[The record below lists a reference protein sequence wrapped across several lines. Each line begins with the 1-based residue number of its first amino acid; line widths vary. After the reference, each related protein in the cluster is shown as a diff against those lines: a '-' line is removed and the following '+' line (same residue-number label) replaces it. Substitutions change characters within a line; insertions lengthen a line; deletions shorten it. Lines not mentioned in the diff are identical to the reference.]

1 MKMLAFAAAFVAGA
15 LVTLQIGSNARLR
28 EAMGGALPA
37 IIVSSALG
45 IVLLWAAMLAL
56 QVPWPPLA
64 RMTAAPPSAWLGGLL
79 GAVYA
84 VVTVVLARHVDAGTL
99 IALVVTGQLFCSVLV
114 DHFGV
119 LGFDPRPLSLARTA
133 GCGLMVGGFFLIWKF

>member
-1 MKMLAFAAAFVAGA
+1 MKTLAFAVAFIAGA

-56 QVPWPPLA
+56 QAPWPPLA
-64 RMTAAPPSAWLGGLL
+64 RVTAAPASAWLGGVL

-99 IALVVTGQLFCSVLV
+99 IALVVTGQLVCSVLV

-119 LGFDPRPLSLARTA
+119 LGFDLRPLSIGRVA
-133 GCGLMVGGFFLIWKF
+133 GCGLLIGGFFLIWKF

>member
-1 MKMLAFAAAFVAGA
+1 MKMLAFAFAFLAGA

-45 IVLLWAAMLAL
+45 IVLLWAVILAL

-79 GAVYA
+79 GAAYA
-84 VVTVVLARHVDAGTL
+84 VVTVILARHVDAGTL
-99 IALVVTGQLFCSVLV
+99 IALVVSGQLVCSVLV

-119 LGFDPRPLSLARTA
+119 LGFDPRPLSFARAA